1 MGRKSSYILSVQKRK
16 KKIVCVAVLAC
27 VVVAVAFV
35 VFCCR
40 DGGESAPHE
49 TRPLFDVLDCA
60 NMMLVTPV
68 GLGEHAKGKVISGR
82 VYQNFVQMLRLADA
96 RESLLD
102 TFHTECATGV
112 RVQLFHDT
120 LSVAQLRIADKIGYV
135 GDDIGVWE
143 PEKPVTMGKVN
154 AFLRNQSV
162 KFRPCPIGSAEE
174 SEDPDFALN
183 GMVLDRDTAVGKP
196 LYELLKDADHAIVSF
211 TGIVSPKFLTQKKNK
226 KNLDD
231 AVAELQK
238 RRNVELDSSQLQE
251 LLSLLRTPKRESFSG
266 GCLCISRATI
276 SFYQDSV
283 KTFRL
288 HVIGSD
294 YGTFEKH
301 DLLSGVGASGI
312 WESANPQA
320 LKAFFDR
327 IRAPLEEAERGKLP
341 IETPVLILK

>member
-1 MGRKSSYILSVQKRK
+1 
-16 KKIVCVAVLAC
+16 
-27 VVVAVAFV
+27 
-35 VFCCR
+35 
-40 DGGESAPHE
+40 
-49 TRPLFDVLDCA
+49 
-60 NMMLVTPV
+60 MMLVTPE
-68 GLGEHAKGKVISGR
+68 GLGKHAKGRVVSGR
-82 VYQNFVQMLRLADA
+82 AYQNFVQMLRLADA

-102 TFHTECATGV
+102 TFHTECATGL

-120 LSVAQLRIADKIGYV
+120 LSVAELRIADKIGYV

-143 PEKPVTMGKVN
+143 PEKPVTMRKVN
-154 AFLRNQSV
+154 AFLRNQGV

-174 SEDPDFALN
+174 SENPDFALN
-183 GMVLDRDTAVGKP
+183 GMILDRDTAVGKS

-231 AVAELQK
+231 AVAELQQ

>member
-1 MGRKSSYILSVQKRK
+1 MHVQKRK

-27 VVVAVAFV
+27 VVAAV
-35 VFCCR
+35 VFAVLCAR
-40 DGGESAPHE
+40 GASADEEPHE
-49 TRPLFDVLDCA
+49 TRPLFDVLDSA

-82 VYQNFVQMLRLADA
+82 TYQNFVQLLRLADA
-96 RESLLD
+96 KETLLD

-112 RVQLFHDT
+112 RIQLFHDT
-120 LSVAQLRIADKIGYV
+120 LSVAELRIAEKIGRV
-135 GDDIGVWE
+135 GDGIGVWE
-143 PEKPVTMGKVN
+143 PEKPVTTRKVN
-154 AFLRNQSV
+154 AFLRNQGV

-196 LYELLKDADHAIVSF
+196 LYDLLKDSERAIVSF
-211 TGIVSPKFLTQKKNK
+211 KGIAMPNTITRKNK
-226 KNLDD
+226 KKTIDV
-231 AVAELQK
+231 VAQELQK
-238 RRNVELDSSQLQE
+238 HGNVELDSSQLQE

-266 GCLCISRATI
+266 GCLCISRAAI

-283 KTFRL
+283 NTFRL

>member
-1 MGRKSSYILSVQKRK
+1 MQKRK

-27 VVVAVAFV
+27 VVAAV
-35 VFCCR
+35 VFAVLCAR
-40 DGGESAPHE
+40 GASADEEPHE
-49 TRPLFDVLDCA
+49 TRPLFDVLDSA

-82 VYQNFVQMLRLADA
+82 TYQNFVQLLRLADA
-96 RESLLD
+96 KETLLD

-120 LSVAQLRIADKIGYV
+120 LSVAELRVADKIGRV

-143 PEKPVTMGKVN
+143 PEKPVTMRKVN
-154 AFLRNQSV
+154 AFLRNQGV
-162 KFRPCPIGSAEE
+162 KFRPCPIGSADV

-183 GMVLDRDTAVGKP
+183 GMILDRDTAVGKP
-196 LYELLKDADHAIVSF
+196 LYDLLKDSEHAIVSF
-211 TGIVSPKFLTQKKNK
+211 TGIALPKNVTRKNK
-226 KNLDD
+226 KKTIDV
-231 AVAELQK
+231 VAQELQK
-238 RRNVELDSSQLQE
+238 HGNVELDSSQLQE

-266 GCLCISRATI
+266 GCLCISRAAI

-283 KTFRL
+283 NTFRL

>member
-1 MGRKSSYILSVQKRK
+1 LHVQKRK

-27 VVVAVAFV
+27 VTVAVAFV

-40 DGGESAPHE
+40 DGGEGTSHE
-49 TRPLFDVLDCA
+49 TRPLFDVLDSA

-68 GLGEHAKGKVISGR
+68 GLGDHAKGKVISGR
-82 VYQNFVQMLRLADA
+82 AYQNFVQLLRLADA
-96 RESLLD
+96 KETLLD

-120 LSVAQLRIADKIGYV
+120 LSVAELRVADKIGRV

-143 PEKPVTMGKVN
+143 PEKPVTMRKVN
-154 AFLRNQSV
+154 AFLRNQGV
-162 KFRPCPIGSAEE
+162 KFRPCPIGSADV

-183 GMVLDRDTAVGKP
+183 GMILDRDTAVGKP
-196 LYELLKDADHAIVSF
+196 LYDLLKDSEHAIVSF
-211 TGIVSPKFLTQKKNK
+211 TGIALPKNVTRKNK
-226 KNLDD
+226 KKTIDV
-231 AVAELQK
+231 VAQELQK
-238 RRNVELDSSQLQE
+238 HGNVELDSSQLQE

>member
-1 MGRKSSYILSVQKRK
+1 MQKRNK
-16 KKIVCVAVLAC
+16 KKIIGVAVVAC
-27 VVVAVAFV
+27 VVVVVALA
-35 VFCCR
+35 VFCTR
-40 DGGESAPHE
+40 GDSAGERPHE
-49 TRPLFDVLDCA
+49 TLPFLIALDSA
-60 NMMLVTPV
+60 NMMLVTPE
-68 GLGEHAKGKVISGR
+68 GLGERAKGKVISGR
-82 VYQNFVQMLRLADA
+82 AYRNFVQMLRLADA

-120 LSVAQLRIADKIGYV
+120 LSVAELRIAEKIGRV
-135 GDDIGVWE
+135 GDGIGVWE
-143 PEKPVTMGKVN
+143 PEKPVTMRKVN
-154 AFLRNQSV
+154 AFLRNQGV

-174 SEDPDFALN
+174 SENPDFALN
-183 GMVLDRDTAVGKP
+183 GMILDRDTAVGKS

>member
-1 MGRKSSYILSVQKRK
+1 MQKRK

-27 VVVAVAFV
+27 VVAAV
-35 VFCCR
+35 VFAVLCAR
-40 DGGESAPHE
+40 GASADEEPHE
-49 TRPLFDVLDCA
+49 TRPLFDVLDSA

-82 VYQNFVQMLRLADA
+82 TYQNFVQLLRLADA
-96 RESLLD
+96 KETLLD

-120 LSVAQLRIADKIGYV
+120 LSVAELRVADKIGRV
-135 GDDIGVWE
+135 GDGIGVWE
-143 PEKPVTMGKVN
+143 PEKPVTMRKVN
-154 AFLRNQSV
+154 AFLRNQGV
-162 KFRPCPIGSAEE
+162 KFRPCPIGSADV

-183 GMVLDRDTAVGKP
+183 GMILDRDTAVGKP
-196 LYELLKDADHAIVSF
+196 LYDLLKDSEHAIVSF
-211 TGIVSPKFLTQKKNK
+211 TGIALPKNVTRKNK
-226 KNLDD
+226 KKTIDV
-231 AVAELQK
+231 VAQELQK
-238 RRNVELDSSQLQE
+238 HGNVELDSSQLQE

-266 GCLCISRATI
+266 GCLCISRAAI

-283 KTFRL
+283 NTFRL

>member
-1 MGRKSSYILSVQKRK
+1 M
-16 KKIVCVAVLAC
+16 
-27 VVVAVAFV
+27 
-35 VFCCR
+35 
-40 DGGESAPHE
+40 
-49 TRPLFDVLDCA
+49 
-60 NMMLVTPV
+60 
-68 GLGEHAKGKVISGR
+68 
-82 VYQNFVQMLRLADA
+82 
-96 RESLLD
+96 
-102 TFHTECATGV
+102 
-112 RVQLFHDT
+112 
-120 LSVAQLRIADKIGYV
+120 
-135 GDDIGVWE
+135 
-143 PEKPVTMGKVN
+143 
-154 AFLRNQSV
+154 
-162 KFRPCPIGSAEE
+162 
-174 SEDPDFALN
+174 
-183 GMVLDRDTAVGKP
+183 
-196 LYELLKDADHAIVSF
+196 
-211 TGIVSPKFLTQKKNK
+211 
-226 KNLDD
+226 
-231 AVAELQK
+231 
-238 RRNVELDSSQLQE
+238 ELDSSQLQE

>member
-1 MGRKSSYILSVQKRK
+1 MQKRK

-27 VVVAVAFV
+27 VVAAV
-35 VFCCR
+35 VFAVLCAR
-40 DGGESAPHE
+40 GASADEEPHE
-49 TRPLFDVLDCA
+49 TRPLFDVLDSA

-82 VYQNFVQMLRLADA
+82 TYQNFVQLLRLADA
-96 RESLLD
+96 KETLLD

-112 RVQLFHDT
+112 RIQLFHDT
-120 LSVAQLRIADKIGYV
+120 LSVAELRIAEKIGRV
-135 GDDIGVWE
+135 GDGIGVWE
-143 PEKPVTMGKVN
+143 PEKPVTMRKVN
-154 AFLRNQSV
+154 AFLRNQGV

-196 LYELLKDADHAIVSF
+196 LYDLLKDSERAIVSF
-211 TGIVSPKFLTQKKNK
+211 KGIAMPNTITRKNK
-226 KNLDD
+226 KKTIDV
-231 AVAELQK
+231 VAQELQK
-238 RRNVELDSSQLQE
+238 HGNVELDSSQLQE

-266 GCLCISRATI
+266 GCLCISRAAI

-283 KTFRL
+283 NTFRL

>member
-1 MGRKSSYILSVQKRK
+1 MRS
-16 KKIVCVAVLAC
+16 
-27 VVVAVAFV
+27 
-35 VFCCR
+35 
-40 DGGESAPHE
+40 GGSADEEPHE
-49 TRPLFDVLDCA
+49 TRPLFDVLDSA

-68 GLGEHAKGKVISGR
+68 GLGDHAKGKVISGR
-82 VYQNFVQMLRLADA
+82 TYQNFVQLLRLADA
-96 RESLLD
+96 KETLLD

-112 RVQLFHDT
+112 RIQLFHDT
-120 LSVAQLRIADKIGYV
+120 LSVAELRVADKIGRV

-154 AFLRNQSV
+154 AFLRNQGV
-162 KFRPCPIGSAEE
+162 KFRPCPIGSAEV

-183 GMVLDRDTAVGKP
+183 GMILDHDTAVGKP
-196 LYELLKDADHAIVSF
+196 LYDLLKDSDHAIVSF
-211 TGIVSPKFLTQKKNK
+211 KGIAMPNTITRKNK
-226 KNLDD
+226 KKTIDV
-231 AVAELQK
+231 VAQELQK
-238 RRNVELDSSQLQE
+238 HGNVELDSSQLQE

-283 KTFRL
+283 NTFRL

-327 IRAPLEEAERGKLP
+327 IRAPLEEAERGK

>member
-1 MGRKSSYILSVQKRK
+1 MQKRNK
-16 KKIVCVAVLAC
+16 KKIVCVAVAAC
-27 VVVAVAFV
+27 VVAAV
-35 VFCCR
+35 VFAVLCAR
-40 DGGESAPHE
+40 GASADEEPHE
-49 TRPLFDVLDCA
+49 TRPLFDVLDSA

-68 GLGEHAKGKVISGR
+68 GLGEHAKGRVISGR
-82 VYQNFVQMLRLADA
+82 TYQNFVQLLRLADA
-96 RESLLD
+96 KETLLD

-112 RVQLFHDT
+112 RIQLFRDT
-120 LSVAQLRIADKIGYV
+120 LSVAELRVADKIGRV

-154 AFLRNQSV
+154 AFLRNQGV
-162 KFRPCPIGSAEE
+162 KFRPCPIGTAEV

-183 GMVLDRDTAVGKP
+183 GMILDRDTAVGKP
-196 LYELLKDADHAIVSF
+196 LYDLLKDSDHAV
-211 TGIVSPKFLTQKKNK
+211 LH
-226 KNLDD
+226 
-231 AVAELQK
+231 K
-238 RRNVELDSSQLQE
+238 RGNVELDSSQLQE

-283 KTFRL
+283 NTFRL

-320 LKAFFDR
+320 FRALFDR

>member
-1 MGRKSSYILSVQKRK
+1 MRVQKRK
-16 KKIVCVAVLAC
+16 KKFIGIAVLAC
-27 VVVAVAFV
+27 VVAAV
-35 VFCCR
+35 VFAVLCVR
-40 DGGESAPHE
+40 GASADEEPHE
-49 TRPLFDVLDCA
+49 TRPLFDVLDSA

-68 GLGEHAKGKVISGR
+68 GLGDHAKGKVISGR
-82 VYQNFVQMLRLADA
+82 TYQNFVQLLRLADA
-96 RESLLD
+96 KETLLD

-120 LSVAQLRIADKIGYV
+120 LSVTELRVADKIGRV

-143 PEKPVTMGKVN
+143 PEKPVTMRKVN
-154 AFLRNQSV
+154 AFLRNQGV

-196 LYELLKDADHAIVSF
+196 LYDLLKDSERAIVSF
-211 TGIVSPKFLTQKKNK
+211 KGIAMPNTITRKNK
-226 KNLDD
+226 KKTIDV
-231 AVAELQK
+231 VAQELQK
-238 RRNVELDSSQLQE
+238 HGNVELDSSQLQE

-266 GCLCISRATI
+266 GCLCLSRATI

-283 KTFRL
+283 NTFRL

>member
-1 MGRKSSYILSVQKRK
+1 MQKRK
-16 KKIVCVAVLAC
+16 KKFIGIAVLAC
-27 VVVAVAFV
+27 VVAAV
-35 VFCCR
+35 VFAVLCAR
-40 DGGESAPHE
+40 GASADEEPHE
-49 TRPLFDVLDCA
+49 TRPLFDVLDSA
-60 NMMLVTPV
+60 NMMLVTPE
-68 GLGEHAKGKVISGR
+68 GLGEHAKGRVVSGR
-82 VYQNFVQMLRLADA
+82 PYQNFVQLLRLADA
-96 RESLLD
+96 KETLLD

-112 RVQLFHDT
+112 RIQLFHDT
-120 LSVAQLRIADKIGYV
+120 LSVAELRIAEKIGRV

-154 AFLRNQSV
+154 AFLRNQGV
-162 KFRPCPIGSAEE
+162 KFRPCPIGSAEV
-174 SEDPDFALN
+174 SEDSDFALN
-183 GMVLDRDTAVGKP
+183 GMILDRDTAVGKP
-196 LYELLKDADHAIVSF
+196 LYDLLKDSERAIVRF
-211 TGIVSPKFLTQKKNK
+211 TGLVMPKSLADKKNK
-226 KNLDD
+226 VE
-231 AVAELQK
+231 AVLELQK

-283 KTFRL
+283 NTFRL

-301 DLLSGVGASGI
+301 DLLSGVGASGL

-327 IRAPLEEAERGKLP
+327 VKAPLEEAERGKLP

>member
-1 MGRKSSYILSVQKRK
+1 MQKRK
-16 KKIVCVAVLAC
+16 KKFIGIAIAAC
-27 VVVAVAFV
+27 VVAAV
-35 VFCCR
+35 VFAMLCVR
-40 DGGESAPHE
+40 GAFADEKTHE
-49 TRPLFDVLDCA
+49 TRPLFDVLDSA

-68 GLGEHAKGKVISGR
+68 GLGDHAKGKVISGR
-82 VYQNFVQMLRLADA
+82 AYQNFVQLLRLADA
-96 RESLLD
+96 KETLLD

-120 LSVAQLRIADKIGYV
+120 LSVAELRVADKIGRV

-143 PEKPVTMGKVN
+143 PEKPVTMRKVN
-154 AFLRNQSV
+154 AFLRNQGV
-162 KFRPCPIGSAEE
+162 KFRPCPIGSADV

-183 GMVLDRDTAVGKP
+183 GMILDRDTAVGKP
-196 LYELLKDADHAIVSF
+196 LYDLLKDSEHAIVSF
-211 TGIVSPKFLTQKKNK
+211 TGIALPKNVTRKNK
-226 KNLDD
+226 KKTIDV
-231 AVAELQK
+231 VAQELQK
-238 RRNVELDSSQLQE
+238 HGNVELDSSQLQE

-320 LKAFFDR
+320 LNAFFDR

>member
-1 MGRKSSYILSVQKRK
+1 MHVQKRK

-27 VVVAVAFV
+27 VTVAVAFV

-40 DGGESAPHE
+40 DGGEGTSHE
-49 TRPLFDVLDCA
+49 TRPLFDVFDSA

-68 GLGEHAKGKVISGR
+68 GLGDHAKGKVISGR
-82 VYQNFVQMLRLADA
+82 AYQNFVQLLRLADA
-96 RESLLD
+96 KETLLD

-120 LSVAQLRIADKIGYV
+120 LFVAELRIAEKIGRI

-143 PEKPVTMGKVN
+143 PEKPVTMRKVN
-154 AFLRNQSV
+154 AFLRNQGV
-162 KFRPCPIGSAEE
+162 KFRPCPIGSADV

-183 GMVLDRDTAVGKP
+183 GMILDRDTAVGKP
-196 LYELLKDADHAIVSF
+196 LYDLLKDSEHAIVSF
-211 TGIVSPKFLTQKKNK
+211 TGIALPKNVTRKNK
-226 KNLDD
+226 KKTIDV
-231 AVAELQK
+231 VAQELQK
-238 RRNVELDSSQLQE
+238 HGNVELDSSQLQE

>member
-1 MGRKSSYILSVQKRK
+1 MKKRNNK
-16 KKIVCVAVLAC
+16 KFIGIAVLAC

-49 TRPLFDVLDCA
+49 TRPLFDVLDSA

-68 GLGEHAKGKVISGR
+68 GLGDHAKGKVISGR
-82 VYQNFVQMLRLADA
+82 AYQNFVQLLRLADA
-96 RESLLD
+96 KETLLD

-120 LSVAQLRIADKIGYV
+120 LSVAELRIAEKIGRV
-135 GDDIGVWE
+135 GDGIGVWE
-143 PEKPVTMGKVN
+143 PEKPVTMRKVN
-154 AFLRNQSV
+154 AFLRNQGV

-174 SEDPDFALN
+174 SEDPDFVLN

-196 LYELLKDADHAIVSF
+196 LYDLLKDSERAIVSF
-211 TGIVSPKFLTQKKNK
+211 KGIAMPNTITRKNK
-226 KNLDD
+226 KKTIDV
-231 AVAELQK
+231 VAQELQK
-238 RRNVELDSSQLQE
+238 HGNVELDSSQLQE

-266 GCLCISRATI
+266 GCLCLSRATI

-283 KTFRL
+283 NTFRL

-294 YGTFEKH
+294 YGTLEKH
-301 DLLSGVGASGI
+301 NLLSGVGASGI
-312 WESANPQA
+312 WESSDPQA
-320 LKAFFDR
+320 LRALFDR

>member
-49 TRPLFDVLDCA
+49 TRPLFDVLDSA

-82 VYQNFVQMLRLADA
+82 GYKNFVQMLSIADA

-143 PEKPVTMGKVN
+143 PEKPTTMRKVN
-154 AFLRNQSV
+154 AFLRNQGV

>member
-1 MGRKSSYILSVQKRK
+1 MQKRK
-16 KKIVCVAVLAC
+16 KKFIGIAVAAC
-27 VVVAVAFV
+27 VVAAV
-35 VFCCR
+35 VFAVLCVR
-40 DGGESAPHE
+40 GASADEKTHE
-49 TRPLFDVLDCA
+49 TRPLFDVLDSA

-68 GLGEHAKGKVISGR
+68 GLGDHAKGKVISGR
-82 VYQNFVQMLRLADA
+82 AYQNFVQLLRLADA
-96 RESLLD
+96 KETLLD

-120 LSVAQLRIADKIGYV
+120 LSVAELRVADKIGRV

-143 PEKPVTMGKVN
+143 PEKPVTMRKVN
-154 AFLRNQSV
+154 AFLRNQGV
-162 KFRPCPIGSAEE
+162 KFRPCPIGSADV

-183 GMVLDRDTAVGKP
+183 GMILDRDTAVGKP
-196 LYELLKDADHAIVSF
+196 LYDLLKDSEHAIVSF
-211 TGIVSPKFLTQKKNK
+211 TGIALPKNVTRKNK
-226 KNLDD
+226 KKTIDV
-231 AVAELQK
+231 VAQELQK
-238 RRNVELDSSQLQE
+238 HGNVELDSSQLQE

>member
-1 MGRKSSYILSVQKRK
+1 MRVQKRK

-27 VVVAVAFV
+27 VVAAV
-35 VFCCR
+35 VFAVLCAR
-40 DGGESAPHE
+40 GASADEEPHE
-49 TRPLFDVLDCA
+49 TRPLFDVLDSA

-82 VYQNFVQMLRLADA
+82 TYQNFVQLLRLADA
-96 RESLLD
+96 KETLLD

-112 RVQLFHDT
+112 RIQLFHDT
-120 LSVAQLRIADKIGYV
+120 LSVAELRIAEKIGRV
-135 GDDIGVWE
+135 GDGIGVWE
-143 PEKPVTMGKVN
+143 PEKPVTMRKVN
-154 AFLRNQSV
+154 AFLRNQGV

-196 LYELLKDADHAIVSF
+196 LYDLLKDSEHAIVSF
-211 TGIVSPKFLTQKKNK
+211 TGIALPKNVTRKNK
-226 KNLDD
+226 KKTIDV
-231 AVAELQK
+231 VAQELQK
-238 RRNVELDSSQLQE
+238 HGNVELDSSQLQE